1 MDATIHSLSLLRFLR
16 RLPRTALAMILLA
29 ACLLAWPPGMVQAAP
44 QVPASAPASA
54 SSAAASRAAAA
65 AAAGN
70 IVDPDTPLPSVD
82 ELRKRLEAIPRKLGD
97 QDDGRKLVNE
107 AYAVGATAE
116 QVVARRTADLADL
129 DSRLAGLGPAPE
141 KGAPADSPDVVQQ
154 RSALAKQRATV
165 DADLKL
171 ARLIAV
177 DAEQLGADLLR
188 QRRQQFQAE
197 LTARADSPLGAAF
210 WRNLRAAWPTDTERL
225 SVLAIEARQA
235 AQRALEPERRRTF
248 LVSLLGALLLL
259 VVGNWAGER
268 LLVRIAP
275 AKLPAG
281 RLRRSLLASAS
292 VLANVI
298 FTGTAAQWLLSGL
311 DAGDNLGERLDGLGH
326 TAVGLAV
333 FAAFVIG
340 LGHALL
346 SRKRS
351 SWRLP
356 SLPDDLARRLS
367 PYPWWIAII
376 AALGGMVTE
385 INAAVGASLAA
396 EITAQACFA
405 LLVAAVVA
413 ASVRQL
419 NAPLP
424 VPAQEP
430 AAGEDA
436 APAPAA
442 PPARPLWVGLLVAC
456 AGIASLAVL
465 LLVAFGYIAL
475 AGALARQMVWSGVAF
490 ATAYLLY
497 QLVDDLCDA
506 MLSSRSGFG
515 RRLHTGMGI
524 DPGLLDQAA
533 VVLSGALRVVLF
545 FYLVIALLAPFG
557 TGPDE
562 LFRRGS
568 AMDQGLNLGN
578 FALAPQALLTA
589 LGVVVA
595 GFIGIRVIKRWL
607 SDRYFPS
614 TTLEPGMRSSITTLL
629 GYFGG
634 VMVIA
639 AALAA
644 LGISVERIAWVASA
658 LSVGIGFGL
667 QAIVQNFISGLILLA
682 ERPVKVGDWVK
693 LGDTEGDI
701 RRINVRA
708 TEIQL
713 GDHSTV
719 IVPNSEFI
727 TKTVRNM
734 TWGGS
739 QGRVLLRL
747 PAPLDTDAQRM
758 RALIL
763 DAFKA
768 HESILESPG
777 PSVTLEDIVSGTLTF
792 LAIGYVSNPRNA
804 GGVKSDLLFSI
815 LESLRAAGLA
825 LSPPATTAVAPLSA
839 TAALPPREPAG
850 TPTPGT
856 A

>member
-1 MDATIHSLSLLRFLR
+1 MDATIHSPFLLRFLR

-804 GGVKSDLLFSI
+804 GGVKSDLLFPS
-815 LESLRAAGLA
+815 SNRCAPQAWR
-825 LSPPATTAVAPLSA
+825 SPPATTAVAPLSA

>member
-1 MDATIHSLSLLRFLR
+1 
-16 RLPRTALAMILLA
+16 MILLA

-804 GGVKSDLLFSI
+804 GGVKSDLLFPS
-815 LESLRAAGLA
+815 SNRCAPQAWR
-825 LSPPATTAVAPLSA
+825 SPPATTAVAPLSA